1 MIDVPDV
8 CLLPGG
14 AGPTRPPPVPHGCL
28 CSDLHALPQSP
39 MAVCA
44 DDVAGHVDSDDGPLI
59 KYYVQSIW

>member
-1 MIDVPDV
+1 M
-8 CLLPGG
+8 CLMSVSFLEE
-14 AGPTRPPPVPHGCL
+14 L
-28 CSDLHALPQSP
+28 DLHALPQSPMAVCARTYTPSPSPP